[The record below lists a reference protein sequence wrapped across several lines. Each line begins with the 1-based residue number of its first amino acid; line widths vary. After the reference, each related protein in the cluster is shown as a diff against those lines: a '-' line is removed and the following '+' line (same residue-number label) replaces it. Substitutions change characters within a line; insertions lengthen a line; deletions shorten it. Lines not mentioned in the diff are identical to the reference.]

1 MDKNTLQMNRVRAV
15 RAVENLKK
23 NKFDAHFVESVAQ
36 MKELIAT
43 MIPEGVSVAVGG
55 SMTLFETGI
64 IDWVRQQPVTFYDRY
79 NPDNDVQEMF
89 RKAFIS
95 DVFVTSTNAVTLE
108 GELLNVDAG
117 GNRTAAMIFGPKK
130 VLVIAGINKLVKN
143 MAEAELLIKRTARP
157 MNNERL
163 NTNNPCRLVGEC
175 TECITESRICSVFVR
190 IARSQIRDRISVI
203 LVNENLGY

>member
-23 NKFDAHFVESVAQ
+23 NKFDAHFVESVVQ

-64 IDWVRQQPVTFYDRY
+64 IDWLRQQPVTFHDRY

-89 RKAFIS
+89 RNAFFS

-130 VLVIAGINKLVKN
+130 VLIIAGINKLVKN
-143 MAEAELLIKRTARP
+143 MAEAELMIKRTARP

>member
-23 NKFDAHFVESVAQ
+23 NKFDAYFVESVAQ
-36 MKELIAT
+36 MKELVAT

-79 NPDNDVQEMF
+79 NPDNDVQDMF
-89 RKAFIS
+89 RKAFFS

-108 GELLNVDAG
+108 GELLNVDG
-117 GNRTAAMIFGPKK
+117 TGNRTAAMIFGPKK

-175 TECITESRICSVFVR
+175 TECISESRICSVFVR
-190 IARSQIRDRISVI
+190 TTRSHVRDRICVI
-203 LVNENLGY
+203 LVNENIGY

>member
-1 MDKNTLQMNRVRAV
+1 MDKNTQQIQRVRAI

-23 NKFDAHFVESVAQ
+23 NKFDAHFVDSVDQ
-36 MKELIAT
+36 MKELVAT
-43 MIPEGVSVAVGG
+43 MIPSGSSVAVGG

-64 IDWVRQQPVTFYDRY
+64 IDWLRQQPITFYDRY
-79 NPDNDVQEMF
+79 NPDNDVQKMF
-89 RKAFIS
+89 REAFSS
-95 DVFVTSTNAVTLE
+95 DIFVTSTNAVTLE
-108 GELLNVDAG
+108 GELLNVDG
-117 GNRTAAMIFGPKK
+117 SGNRTAAMIFGPKK

-143 MAEAELLIKRTARP
+143 MAEAEQMIKRTARP

-175 TECITESRICSVFVR
+175 TECISESRICSVFVR
-190 IARSQIRDRISVI
+190 MARSQVRDRICVI

>member
-1 MDKNTLQMNRVRAV
+1 MDKNTQQIQRVRAI

-23 NKFDAHFVESVAQ
+23 NKFDAHFVESVDQ
-36 MKELIAT
+36 MKELVAT
-43 MIPEGVSVAVGG
+43 MIPSGSSVAVGG

-64 IDWVRQQPVTFYDRY
+64 IDWLRQQPITFYDRY
-79 NPDNDVQEMF
+79 NPDNDVQKMF
-89 RKAFIS
+89 REAFSS
-95 DVFVTSTNAVTLE
+95 DIFVTSTNAVTLE
-108 GELLNVDAG
+108 GELLNVDG
-117 GNRTAAMIFGPKK
+117 SGNRTAAMIFGPKK

-143 MAEAELLIKRTARP
+143 MAEAEQMIKRTARP

-175 TECITESRICSVFVR
+175 TECISESRICSVFVR
-190 IARSQIRDRISVI
+190 MARSQVRDRICVI

>member
-89 RKAFIS
+89 RKAFFS

-130 VLVIAGINKLVKN
+130 VLVIAGVNKLVKN

>member
-1 MDKNTLQMNRVRAV
+1 MDKNTQQIQRVRAV
-15 RAVENLKK
+15 RTVENLKK
-23 NKFDAHFVESVAQ
+23 NKFDAHFVESVDQ

-43 MIPEGVSVAVGG
+43 MIPSGSSVAVGG

-64 IDWVRQQPVTFYDRY
+64 IDWLRQQPITFHDRY
-79 NPDNDVQEMF
+79 NPDNDVQTMF
-89 RKAFIS
+89 REAFSS
-95 DVFVTSTNAVTLE
+95 DIFVTSTNAVTLE
-108 GELLNVDAG
+108 GELLNVDG
-117 GNRTAAMIFGPKK
+117 SGNRTAAMIFGPKK

-143 MAEAELLIKRTARP
+143 MAEAEQLIKRTARP

-175 TECITESRICSVFVR
+175 TECISESRICSVFVR
-190 IARSQIRDRISVI
+190 MARSQVRDRICVI

>member
-1 MDKNTLQMNRVRAV
+1 MNRVRAV